1 MKSDFQKPAA
11 HVNSAIYGFG
21 VIGALIYFIQHA
33 QTFWDGILGIAEAIF
48 WPAVLVYKLFEYLR
62 I

>member
-1 MKSDFQKPAA
+1 MNTRTSITGTQV
-11 HVNSAIYGFG
+11 HSAIYGFG

-33 QTFWDGILGIAEAIF
+33 GTLWQGIIGIAEAIF
-48 WPAVLVYKLFEYLR
+48 WPAVLVYKLFEYLQ